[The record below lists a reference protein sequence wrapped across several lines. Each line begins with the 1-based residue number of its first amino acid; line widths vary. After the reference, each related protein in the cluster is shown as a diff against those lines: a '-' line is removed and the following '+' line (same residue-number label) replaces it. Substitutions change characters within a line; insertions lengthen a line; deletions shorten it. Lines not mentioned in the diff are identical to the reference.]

1 MPTLALVGEQW
12 QACGKESYT
21 RLQTGKGF
29 HIPLSADLPH
39 PSLQRSLLFI
49 LKANLTQQSSVEH
62 LGTRHTLVSFLF
74 CLSCFGF
81 AKLLESA
88 NLYLSSTLGN
98 VWQLFLY
105 MFFFFFSCLHSLSLL
120 FLGLQL
126 NVSDHLYRPTVPVH
140 FISNHFTFCSSKW
153 ILSIDLFSNSLTLS
167 SVTFNLL
174 FSP

>member
-105 MFFFFFSCLHSLSLL
+105 MFFFFFFPVSFLFLFFFLVSSLMCRIIFIVPLSLFIL
-120 FLGLQL
+120 FQIILLSVLQ
-126 NVSDHLYRPTVPVH
+126 SGY
-140 FISNHFTFCSSKW
+140 F
-153 ILSIDLFSNSLTLS
+153 
-167 SVTFNLL
+167 LL
-174 FSP
+174 ICFQIH

>member
-105 MFFFFFSCLHSLSLL
+105 MFFFFFFLSP
-120 FLGLQL
+120 F
-126 NVSDHLYRPTVPVH
+126 SFSSFSWTPVECVRS
-140 FISNHFTFCSSKW
+140 FISSHCPCSFYFKSFYFLFFKVDTFY
-153 ILSIDLFSNSLTLS
+153 
-167 SVTFNLL
+167 
-174 FSP
+174 